1 MLRSFKPFLRN
12 TDGAVAIIFAF
23 ATVPLL
29 AAVGV
34 AVDYSRV
41 ASQRTILQ
49 QAVDVTALA
58 VARSMDT
65 KTSAE
70 LKTYAEG
77 FLQAQL
83 AGRFPAEITTFSVDK
98 NTREVD
104 LAAEGSMRTML
115 IGLFQKK
122 DVAFDATAGAIDSL
136 GNVEVVMAL
145 DNSGS
150 MAGTRIADLKTAAE
164 KLVTILYSAP
174 KATERVK
181 IGLVPFAALV
191 NVGSSN
197 AGASWMD
204 TTAKSPV
211 HSENFKSASN
221 RFTLYKTTMTG
232 VAWAG
237 CVEARPNGHDVL
249 DTTPSSGNA
258 STLFVPSF
266 APDEPDDRP
275 DRSDDN
281 GYVNRYLGDEGGNC
295 TSADNT
301 DKTPSVRQKK
311 LCKYTGVKPTQD
323 VFNGTIRGP
332 NHMCDTT
339 PIQPL
344 TGSQTTI
351 TTAIKAMTA
360 RGGTNI
366 NEGLAWAWRVIS
378 PGAPFTDNAP
388 YSDKRVTKNIV
399 LMSDGANQMLGIG
412 SNNHNKSYYSAW
424 GYSAANRLG
433 TTSSS
438 SSTLKGKMDDRL
450 KTICENVK
458 KAGMGDPDNGN
469 GIRVYTINFDVGDAT
484 STSIL
489 KACATNPGEDYFE
502 VGANESLVTAFEKIA
517 RSIGKPRL
525 TK

>member
-1 MLRSFKPFLRN
+1 MLPFFKPFLKSA
-12 TDGAVAIIFAF
+12 DGAVAIIFAL
-23 ATVPLL
+23 ATIPLL

-41 ASQRTILQ
+41 AAQRTILQ

-58 VARSMDT
+58 VARAMDK
-65 KTSAE
+65 KTTSE
-70 LKTYAEG
+70 LRSYAGE
-77 FLQAQL
+77 FLTAQL
-83 AGRFPAEITTFSVDK
+83 AGRFPAEITKFVVNKD
-98 NTREVD
+98 TREID
-104 LAAEGSMRTML
+104 IAAEGSMRTLL
-115 IGLFQKK
+115 IGLFQRK
-122 DVAFDATAGAIDSL
+122 DVAFNATASAIDSL

-150 MAGTRIADLKTAAE
+150 MAGQRIIDLRAAAE

-174 KATERVK
+174 KAAERVK

-191 NVGSSN
+191 NVGPGN

-204 TTAKSPV
+204 TGAQSPV
-211 HSENFKSASN
+211 HSENFQTAAN
-221 RFTLYKTTMTG
+221 RFTLYKTTMKE
-232 VAWAG
+232 VSWAG

-249 DTTPSSGNA
+249 DTAPSAGNA
-258 STLFVPSF
+258 STLFVPTF
-266 APDEPDDRP
+266 APDEPDNRS

-281 GYVNRYLGDEGGNC
+281 GYVNSYLGDEGGSC
-295 TSADNT
+295 KSSDNT

-311 LCKYTGVKPTQD
+311 LCKYSGVKPNQAIA
-323 VFNGTIRGP
+323 NGTIQGP
-332 NHMCDTT
+332 NHLCDTA

-344 TGSQTTI
+344 TGSQSTI
-351 TTAIKAMTA
+351 TNAIKAMTA

-378 PGAPFTDNAP
+378 PGAPFTDGAP
-388 YSDKRVTKNIV
+388 YSDRRVTKNIV

-412 SNNHNKSYYSAW
+412 SSNHNKSYYSAW
-424 GYSAANRLG
+424 GFSAANRLG

-438 SSTLKGKMDDRL
+438 SSTLKSKMDDRL
-450 KTICENVK
+450 KTLCENVK
-458 KAGMGDPDNGN
+458 KAGTGAPDNGA
-469 GIRVYTINFDVGDAT
+469 GIRLYTINFDVSDST
-484 STSIL
+484 STKIL
-489 KACATNPGEDYFE
+489 KACATNPDEDYFE
-502 VGANESLVTAFEKIA
+502 VSANESLSAAFEKIA